1 MTGPGRLR
9 TGLADHPAAL
19 RCLNRLRRARQTC
32 PPGERTAPARRA
44 LDKAARAARTDPT
57 LPLTWEGERGIDLL
71 YVLTRDLARAFENER
86 HGDAGPSAHAGP
98 DLRGEVESLV
108 ERTAAAAL
116 RLAALARSDWDTPA
130 HRSAVARDRLPSRRV
145 LVEIAEGLHRSVA
158 VSAAL
163 DPDLDEVRA
172 LQDLAD
178 GIARVIR

>member
-9 TGLADHPAAL
+9 PGLADHPAAL

-44 LDKAARAARTDPT
+44 LEKAARAAHADPT

-86 HGDAGPSAHAGP
+86 RGDAGPSGQAGADP
-98 DLRGEVESLV
+98 HGEVESLV
-108 ERTAAAAL
+108 ERTTAAAL
-116 RLAALARSDWDTPA
+116 KLAALARSDWDTPA

-145 LVEIAEGLHRSVA
+145 LVEITEGLHRSVA